1 MEPMLIQH
9 VMPELT
15 SSEPFLRSRAC
26 WLYGEFGSFKYENEP
41 TLKQAVD
48 GVYKNLFSEE
58 LPVRLSAAVALSRL
72 LDNKTA
78 QDFLRPALR
87 SIFEVYLKTIEE
99 IESEDLVQSLNEFMT
114 VFQNDIAPFTVQIAT
129 NLTS

>member
-1 MEPMLIQH
+1 
-9 VMPELT
+9 
-15 SSEPFLRSRAC
+15 
-26 WLYGEFGSFKYENEP
+26 
-41 TLKQAVD
+41 
-48 GVYKNLFSEE
+48 VYKNLFSEE

-129 NLTS
+129 NLTSQYQRLIKVDFNDDDGESTLAAVGVVSAICNIVSAA